1 MKLDFELNM
10 QQEQKLIMTQ
20 ELQLSVKILQFTSYE
35 LYEYIEEQ
43 VIENP
48 LLEYDEKSTQEE
60 ANNEIKNN
68 DNIND
73 NDAEAK
79 SSDYDEID
87 RMIHNSTF
95 DEDRYYNGEDEVSAF
110 NFVSKEISLWDFLK
124 EQLNLVPVS
133 LKIKRIGEY
142 IIDNIDESGY
152 LTVDS
157 DDICKKTG
165 CNFNEAEDTIKF
177 IQNFEPSGICAR
189 NINECLILQLRNMGI
204 CDGVLENIINTM
216 LVEVGE
222 NKISKIAKE
231 NNISDKATL
240 EYIKI
245 IKKLDPKPGV
255 RFSTETTRYIVPDV
269 YIEKVDGKYIISLN
283 DEDIPQLKINKT
295 YRNLLSNKN
304 SVEYKFVKERLQA
317 ALWVIKSIEQ
327 RFETVK
333 KVVEAII
340 KHQLDFFDKDVD
352 LKPLTLKQ
360 IASEIDMHE
369 STVSRAVKG
378 KYAQTP
384 KGLFELK
391 NFFMKGIQN
400 KTGEDIP
407 TIKIK
412 NKIKDIISKENN
424 KKPYTDSEL
433 VEMLDTQN
441 YNISRRTVAKYR
453 EEMNI
458 PASSKRKSE
467 FK

>member
-1 MKLDFELNM
+1 MKLDFGLNM

-20 ELQLSVKILQFTSYE
+20 ELQLSVKILQLTSYE

-43 VIENP
+43 LIENP
-48 LLEYDEKSTQEE
+48 LLEYDEKSNHEE
-60 ANNEIKNN
+60 SSNEDKNYDN
-68 DNIND
+68 DDSNINTED
-73 NDAEAK
+73 KN
-79 SSDYDEID
+79 SDYDEID
-87 RMIHNSTF
+87 RMINNSTF
-95 DEDRYYNGEDEVSAF
+95 DEDRYYNGEEEVSAF
-110 NFVSKEISLWDFLK
+110 NFISKETSLWDFLK

-133 LKIKRIGEY
+133 LKTKKIGEY
-142 IIDNIDESGY
+142 IIDNIDENGY
-152 LTVDS
+152 LLVDNT
-157 DDICKKTG
+157 DICKKNG
-165 CNFNEAEDTIKF
+165 CDFEEAEDTIKF
-177 IQNFEPSGICAR
+177 IQNFEPAGICAR
-189 NINECLILQLRNMGI
+189 NINECLILQVRNMGI

-216 LVEVGE
+216 LLEVGE
-222 NKISKIAKE
+222 NRISKIAKE
-231 NNISDKATL
+231 NNISEKSTI

-245 IKKLDPKPGV
+245 IKKLDPKPGI

-269 YIEKVDGKYIISLN
+269 YIEKIDGKYIVSVNN
-283 DEDIPQLKINKT
+283 DDIPQLKINKT

-304 SVEYKFVKERLQA
+304 SVEYKFVKERLQS
-317 ALWVIKSIEQ
+317 ALWIIKSIEQ
-327 RFETVK
+327 RYETIK

-340 KHQLDFFDKDVD
+340 KYQLDFFDKDID

-391 NFFMKGIQN
+391 NFFMRGIQN

-407 TIKIK
+407 TLKIK
-412 NKIKDIISKENN
+412 NKIKEIIGLENN
-424 KKPYTDSEL
+424 KKPYTDKEL
-433 VEMLDTQN
+433 VEMLDSEN

-458 PASSKRKSE
+458 PSSSKRK
-467 FK
+467 K